1 MKLIIAEK
9 PSVAAAYAAALG
21 AKNKKDGYLEGN
33 GCLVTW
39 CIGHLVSLAEAGAYE
54 ERYKKWNYEDLPI
67 LPEVWQH
74 VVSPGKEKQFS
85 IVKSLMERP
94 DVTELVNG
102 CDAGREGELIFRLV
116 YQQAGCKKPFSRLW
130 LSSME
135 ENAIREGFAHLKP
148 STEYDALY
156 NAALCRERADWMVG
170 INASRL
176 FSCLYGQP
184 LAVGRVMTPVLAMTV
199 VREAAIAA
207 FTPEKFYTVD
217 LELTSGCTASSR
229 RIPEKSVAE
238 NLLKACRK
246 EMVATIQRI
255 TRKEKS
261 ENPPPLYDLTTLQRD
276 ANRLLGYS
284 AQQTLDYVQS
294 LYEKKLTTYPRT
306 DSCYITDDDEEMLE
320 ELTEA
325 LERFFDITPEDVDEA
340 VPRTRRTVNREKVT
354 DHHAILPTRS
364 MLQADLEALPKG
376 EQNVLKLIIA
386 RTLMAVSKPFR
397 YLETLLTTEC
407 AGEEFTAKGKEVL
420 EEGWKAVERKVLADI
435 LNRKQELTALPN
447 AAENE
452 CGILN
457 AELKEGQTVGLNGE
471 TYSLADARSLEKAL
485 AEKEIKLNTNASLI
499 DPIWKE
505 RPAIPEAPMFEMPI
519 ELSGKS
525 TEDKLI
531 DINKML
537 HKAGADCTIL
547 SALDEVAWTFNIRG
561 TDVAYNPVVI
571 SYAFVSEKESVLFVN
586 PKKIPA
592 EIAEHL
598 KKEGVTLADYGMLA
612 TFLSRLP
619 ERTRVFIDSKRT
631 NVAIY
636 NALPKSSI
644 LIEGT
649 SPANHLKSI
658 KNETEIKGFRNA
670 VLKDGIAMTKFYFW
684 LEKMLKAGE
693 KVTELSAAAKL
704 TALRSEQPQYVM
716 DSFASISS
724 YGPHGAVV
732 HYSPTPET
740 DTELKT
746 DSLYLLDSGA
756 QYLDGTTDIT
766 RTIALCD
773 EPSEQ
778 MKKDF
783 TRALKGTIGIAK
795 CKFPAGIRGC
805 LIDAFA
811 RKALWDAGINYL
823 HGTCHGIGHC
833 LNVHE
838 GPQSIRME
846 ENPVILEPGMVM
858 SDEPAIYRPGEYG
871 IRTENMI
878 LIHED
883 SETEFGK
890 FLGFE
895 TLTLCY
901 IDTKLVI
908 PSMLS
913 VREHAWLNKYHQM
926 VYDLVSPHLTEEEK
940 AWLKEKTAEI

>member
-1 MKLIIAEK
+1 MKTNIPERI
-9 PSVAAAYAAALG
+9 AALREAMKQHKIDAYIIPTSDPHMSEYPADCWKYREWISG
-21 AKNKKDGYLEGN
+21 FTGSAGTVIITADKAGLWTDSRYFLQASTQLEGT
-33 GCLVTW
+33 GIELF
-39 CIGHLVSLAEAGAYE
+39 
-54 ERYKKWNYEDLPI
+54 KMM
-67 LPEVWQH
+67 LPE
-74 VVSPGKEKQFS
+74 
-85 IVKSLMERP
+85 
-94 DVTELVNG
+94 
-102 CDAGREGELIFRLV
+102 
-116 YQQAGCKKPFSRLW
+116 
-130 LSSME
+130 
-135 ENAIREGFAHLKP
+135 
-148 STEYDALY
+148 
-156 NAALCRERADWMVG
+156 
-170 INASRL
+170 
-176 FSCLYGQP
+176 
-184 LAVGRVMTPVLAMTV
+184 TPT
-199 VREAAIAA
+199 
-207 FTPEKFYTVD
+207 
-217 LELTSGCTASSR
+217 
-229 RIPEKSVAE
+229 IPEFLAHE
-238 NLLKACRK
+238 
-246 EMVATIQRI
+246 
-255 TRKEKS
+255 
-261 ENPPPLYDLTTLQRD
+261 
-276 ANRLLGYS
+276 
-284 AQQTLDYVQS
+284 
-294 LYEKKLTTYPRT
+294 
-306 DSCYITDDDEEMLE
+306 LE
-320 ELTEA
+320 
-325 LERFFDITPEDVDEA
+325 
-340 VPRTRRTVNREKVT
+340 
-354 DHHAILPTRS
+354 
-364 MLQADLEALPKG
+364 
-376 EQNVLKLIIA
+376 
-386 RTLMAVSKPFR
+386 
-397 YLETLLTTEC
+397 
-407 AGEEFTAKGKEVL
+407 
-420 EEGWKAVERKVLADI
+420 
-435 LNRKQELTALPN
+435 
-447 AAENE
+447 
-452 CGILN
+452 
-457 AELKEGQTVGLNGE
+457 EGQTVGLNGE
-471 TYSLADARSLEKAL
+471 IYSLADARSLEKAL

-525 TEDKLI
+525 TEDKLL

-571 SYAFVSEKESVLFVN
+571 SYAFVSEKESVLFMN

-858 SDEPAIYRPGEYG
+858 SDEPAMYRPGEYG

-878 LIHED
+878 LIRED

>member
-1 MKLIIAEK
+1 MKTNIPERI
-9 PSVAAAYAAALG
+9 AALREAMKQHKIDAYIIPTSDPHMSEYPADCWKYREWISG
-21 AKNKKDGYLEGN
+21 FTGSAGTVIITADKAGLWTDSRYFLQASTQLEGT
-33 GCLVTW
+33 GIELF
-39 CIGHLVSLAEAGAYE
+39 
-54 ERYKKWNYEDLPI
+54 KMM
-67 LPEVWQH
+67 LPE
-74 VVSPGKEKQFS
+74 
-85 IVKSLMERP
+85 
-94 DVTELVNG
+94 
-102 CDAGREGELIFRLV
+102 
-116 YQQAGCKKPFSRLW
+116 
-130 LSSME
+130 
-135 ENAIREGFAHLKP
+135 
-148 STEYDALY
+148 
-156 NAALCRERADWMVG
+156 
-170 INASRL
+170 
-176 FSCLYGQP
+176 
-184 LAVGRVMTPVLAMTV
+184 TPT
-199 VREAAIAA
+199 
-207 FTPEKFYTVD
+207 
-217 LELTSGCTASSR
+217 
-229 RIPEKSVAE
+229 IPEF
-238 NLLKACRK
+238 
-246 EMVATIQRI
+246 
-255 TRKEKS
+255 
-261 ENPPPLYDLTTLQRD
+261 LT
-276 ANRLLGYS
+276 
-284 AQQTLDYVQS
+284 
-294 LYEKKLTTYPRT
+294 
-306 DSCYITDDDEEMLE
+306 
-320 ELTEA
+320 
-325 LERFFDITPEDVDEA
+325 
-340 VPRTRRTVNREKVT
+340 
-354 DHHAILPTRS
+354 H
-364 MLQADLEALPKG
+364 
-376 EQNVLKLIIA
+376 
-386 RTLMAVSKPFR
+386 
-397 YLETLLTTEC
+397 
-407 AGEEFTAKGKEVL
+407 
-420 EEGWKAVERKVLADI
+420 
-435 LNRKQELTALPN
+435 
-447 AAENE
+447 
-452 CGILN
+452 
-457 AELKEGQTVGLNGE
+457 ELKEGQTVGLNGE

-499 DPIWKE
+499 NPIWKE

-644 LIEGT
+644 LIEGI

-724 YGPHGAVV
+724 CGPHGAVV

-858 SDEPAIYRPGEYG
+858 SDEPAMYRPGEYG

-878 LIHED
+878 LIRED

>member
-1 MKLIIAEK
+1 MKTNIPERI
-9 PSVAAAYAAALG
+9 AALREAMKQHKIDAYIIPTSDPHMSEYPADCWKYREWISG
-21 AKNKKDGYLEGN
+21 FTGSAGTVIITADKAGLWTDSRYFLQASTQLEGT
-33 GCLVTW
+33 GIELF
-39 CIGHLVSLAEAGAYE
+39 
-54 ERYKKWNYEDLPI
+54 KMM
-67 LPEVWQH
+67 LPE
-74 VVSPGKEKQFS
+74 
-85 IVKSLMERP
+85 
-94 DVTELVNG
+94 
-102 CDAGREGELIFRLV
+102 
-116 YQQAGCKKPFSRLW
+116 
-130 LSSME
+130 
-135 ENAIREGFAHLKP
+135 
-148 STEYDALY
+148 
-156 NAALCRERADWMVG
+156 
-170 INASRL
+170 
-176 FSCLYGQP
+176 
-184 LAVGRVMTPVLAMTV
+184 TPT
-199 VREAAIAA
+199 
-207 FTPEKFYTVD
+207 
-217 LELTSGCTASSR
+217 
-229 RIPEKSVAE
+229 IPEF
-238 NLLKACRK
+238 
-246 EMVATIQRI
+246 
-255 TRKEKS
+255 
-261 ENPPPLYDLTTLQRD
+261 LT
-276 ANRLLGYS
+276 
-284 AQQTLDYVQS
+284 
-294 LYEKKLTTYPRT
+294 
-306 DSCYITDDDEEMLE
+306 
-320 ELTEA
+320 
-325 LERFFDITPEDVDEA
+325 
-340 VPRTRRTVNREKVT
+340 
-354 DHHAILPTRS
+354 H
-364 MLQADLEALPKG
+364 
-376 EQNVLKLIIA
+376 
-386 RTLMAVSKPFR
+386 
-397 YLETLLTTEC
+397 
-407 AGEEFTAKGKEVL
+407 
-420 EEGWKAVERKVLADI
+420 
-435 LNRKQELTALPN
+435 
-447 AAENE
+447 
-452 CGILN
+452 
-457 AELKEGQTVGLNGE
+457 ELKEGQTVGLNGE

-525 TEDKLI
+525 TEDKLL

-619 ERTRVFIDSKRT
+619 EQTRVFIDSKRT

-644 LIEGT
+644 LIEGI

-858 SDEPAIYRPGEYG
+858 SDEPAMYRPGEYG

-878 LIHED
+878 LIRED

>member
-1 MKLIIAEK
+1 MKTNIPERI
-9 PSVAAAYAAALG
+9 AALREAMKQHKIDAYIIPTSDPHMSEYPADCWKYREWISG
-21 AKNKKDGYLEGN
+21 FTGSAGTVIITADKAGLWTDSRYFLQASTQLEGT
-33 GCLVTW
+33 GIELF
-39 CIGHLVSLAEAGAYE
+39 
-54 ERYKKWNYEDLPI
+54 KMM
-67 LPEVWQH
+67 LPE
-74 VVSPGKEKQFS
+74 
-85 IVKSLMERP
+85 
-94 DVTELVNG
+94 
-102 CDAGREGELIFRLV
+102 
-116 YQQAGCKKPFSRLW
+116 
-130 LSSME
+130 
-135 ENAIREGFAHLKP
+135 
-148 STEYDALY
+148 
-156 NAALCRERADWMVG
+156 
-170 INASRL
+170 
-176 FSCLYGQP
+176 
-184 LAVGRVMTPVLAMTV
+184 TPT
-199 VREAAIAA
+199 
-207 FTPEKFYTVD
+207 
-217 LELTSGCTASSR
+217 
-229 RIPEKSVAE
+229 IPEF
-238 NLLKACRK
+238 
-246 EMVATIQRI
+246 
-255 TRKEKS
+255 
-261 ENPPPLYDLTTLQRD
+261 LT
-276 ANRLLGYS
+276 
-284 AQQTLDYVQS
+284 
-294 LYEKKLTTYPRT
+294 
-306 DSCYITDDDEEMLE
+306 
-320 ELTEA
+320 
-325 LERFFDITPEDVDEA
+325 
-340 VPRTRRTVNREKVT
+340 
-354 DHHAILPTRS
+354 H
-364 MLQADLEALPKG
+364 
-376 EQNVLKLIIA
+376 
-386 RTLMAVSKPFR
+386 
-397 YLETLLTTEC
+397 
-407 AGEEFTAKGKEVL
+407 
-420 EEGWKAVERKVLADI
+420 
-435 LNRKQELTALPN
+435 
-447 AAENE
+447 
-452 CGILN
+452 
-457 AELKEGQTVGLNGE
+457 ELKEGQTVGLNGE

-505 RPAIPEAPMFEMPI
+505 RPAIPEAPMFEMPV

-571 SYAFVSEKESVLFVN
+571 SYAFVSEKDSVLFVN

-858 SDEPAIYRPGEYG
+858 SDEPAMYRPGEYG
-871 IRTENMI
+871 LRTENMI
-878 LIHED
+878 LIRED

>member
-1 MKLIIAEK
+1 MKTNIPERI
-9 PSVAAAYAAALG
+9 AALREAMKQHKIDAYIIPTSDPHMSEYPADCWKYREWISG
-21 AKNKKDGYLEGN
+21 FTGSAGTVIITADKAGLWTDSRYFLQASTQLEGT
-33 GCLVTW
+33 GIELF
-39 CIGHLVSLAEAGAYE
+39 
-54 ERYKKWNYEDLPI
+54 KMM
-67 LPEVWQH
+67 LPE
-74 VVSPGKEKQFS
+74 
-85 IVKSLMERP
+85 
-94 DVTELVNG
+94 
-102 CDAGREGELIFRLV
+102 
-116 YQQAGCKKPFSRLW
+116 
-130 LSSME
+130 
-135 ENAIREGFAHLKP
+135 
-148 STEYDALY
+148 
-156 NAALCRERADWMVG
+156 
-170 INASRL
+170 
-176 FSCLYGQP
+176 
-184 LAVGRVMTPVLAMTV
+184 TPT
-199 VREAAIAA
+199 
-207 FTPEKFYTVD
+207 
-217 LELTSGCTASSR
+217 
-229 RIPEKSVAE
+229 IPEF
-238 NLLKACRK
+238 
-246 EMVATIQRI
+246 
-255 TRKEKS
+255 
-261 ENPPPLYDLTTLQRD
+261 LT
-276 ANRLLGYS
+276 
-284 AQQTLDYVQS
+284 
-294 LYEKKLTTYPRT
+294 
-306 DSCYITDDDEEMLE
+306 
-320 ELTEA
+320 
-325 LERFFDITPEDVDEA
+325 
-340 VPRTRRTVNREKVT
+340 
-354 DHHAILPTRS
+354 H
-364 MLQADLEALPKG
+364 
-376 EQNVLKLIIA
+376 
-386 RTLMAVSKPFR
+386 
-397 YLETLLTTEC
+397 
-407 AGEEFTAKGKEVL
+407 
-420 EEGWKAVERKVLADI
+420 
-435 LNRKQELTALPN
+435 
-447 AAENE
+447 
-452 CGILN
+452 
-457 AELKEGQTVGLNGE
+457 ELKEGQTVGLNGE

-619 ERTRVFIDSKRT
+619 EQTRVFIDSKRT

-858 SDEPAIYRPGEYG
+858 SDEPAMYRPGEYG

-878 LIHED
+878 LIRED
-883 SETEFGK
+883 SETEFGR

>member
-1 MKLIIAEK
+1 MKTNIPERI
-9 PSVAAAYAAALG
+9 AALREAMKQHKIDAYIIPTSDPHMSEYPADCWKYREWISG
-21 AKNKKDGYLEGN
+21 FTGSAGTVIITADKAGLWTDSRYFLQASTQLEGT
-33 GCLVTW
+33 GIELF
-39 CIGHLVSLAEAGAYE
+39 
-54 ERYKKWNYEDLPI
+54 KMM
-67 LPEVWQH
+67 LPE
-74 VVSPGKEKQFS
+74 
-85 IVKSLMERP
+85 
-94 DVTELVNG
+94 
-102 CDAGREGELIFRLV
+102 
-116 YQQAGCKKPFSRLW
+116 
-130 LSSME
+130 
-135 ENAIREGFAHLKP
+135 
-148 STEYDALY
+148 
-156 NAALCRERADWMVG
+156 
-170 INASRL
+170 
-176 FSCLYGQP
+176 
-184 LAVGRVMTPVLAMTV
+184 TPT
-199 VREAAIAA
+199 
-207 FTPEKFYTVD
+207 
-217 LELTSGCTASSR
+217 
-229 RIPEKSVAE
+229 IPEF
-238 NLLKACRK
+238 
-246 EMVATIQRI
+246 
-255 TRKEKS
+255 
-261 ENPPPLYDLTTLQRD
+261 LT
-276 ANRLLGYS
+276 
-284 AQQTLDYVQS
+284 
-294 LYEKKLTTYPRT
+294 
-306 DSCYITDDDEEMLE
+306 
-320 ELTEA
+320 
-325 LERFFDITPEDVDEA
+325 
-340 VPRTRRTVNREKVT
+340 
-354 DHHAILPTRS
+354 H
-364 MLQADLEALPKG
+364 
-376 EQNVLKLIIA
+376 
-386 RTLMAVSKPFR
+386 
-397 YLETLLTTEC
+397 
-407 AGEEFTAKGKEVL
+407 
-420 EEGWKAVERKVLADI
+420 
-435 LNRKQELTALPN
+435 
-447 AAENE
+447 
-452 CGILN
+452 
-457 AELKEGQTVGLNGE
+457 ELKEGQTVGLNGE

-619 ERTRVFIDSKRT
+619 EQTRVFIDSKRT

-644 LIEGT
+644 LIEGI

-658 KNETEIKGFRNA
+658 KNEAEIKGFRNA

-858 SDEPAIYRPGEYG
+858 SDEPAMYRPGEYG

-878 LIHED
+878 LIRED

-926 VYDLVSPHLTEEEK
+926 VYDLVSPHLNEEEK

>member
-1 MKLIIAEK
+1 MKTNIPERI
-9 PSVAAAYAAALG
+9 AALREAMKQHKIDAYIIPTSDPHMSEYPADCWKYREWISG
-21 AKNKKDGYLEGN
+21 FTGSAGTVIITADKAGLWTDSRYFLQASTQLEGT
-33 GCLVTW
+33 GIELF
-39 CIGHLVSLAEAGAYE
+39 
-54 ERYKKWNYEDLPI
+54 KMM
-67 LPEVWQH
+67 LPE
-74 VVSPGKEKQFS
+74 
-85 IVKSLMERP
+85 
-94 DVTELVNG
+94 
-102 CDAGREGELIFRLV
+102 
-116 YQQAGCKKPFSRLW
+116 
-130 LSSME
+130 
-135 ENAIREGFAHLKP
+135 
-148 STEYDALY
+148 
-156 NAALCRERADWMVG
+156 
-170 INASRL
+170 
-176 FSCLYGQP
+176 
-184 LAVGRVMTPVLAMTV
+184 TPT
-199 VREAAIAA
+199 
-207 FTPEKFYTVD
+207 
-217 LELTSGCTASSR
+217 
-229 RIPEKSVAE
+229 IPEF
-238 NLLKACRK
+238 
-246 EMVATIQRI
+246 
-255 TRKEKS
+255 
-261 ENPPPLYDLTTLQRD
+261 LT
-276 ANRLLGYS
+276 
-284 AQQTLDYVQS
+284 
-294 LYEKKLTTYPRT
+294 
-306 DSCYITDDDEEMLE
+306 
-320 ELTEA
+320 
-325 LERFFDITPEDVDEA
+325 
-340 VPRTRRTVNREKVT
+340 
-354 DHHAILPTRS
+354 H
-364 MLQADLEALPKG
+364 
-376 EQNVLKLIIA
+376 
-386 RTLMAVSKPFR
+386 
-397 YLETLLTTEC
+397 
-407 AGEEFTAKGKEVL
+407 
-420 EEGWKAVERKVLADI
+420 
-435 LNRKQELTALPN
+435 
-447 AAENE
+447 
-452 CGILN
+452 
-457 AELKEGQTVGLNGE
+457 ELKEGQTVGLNGE

-505 RPAIPEAPMFEMPI
+505 RPAIPEAPMFEMPV

-619 ERTRVFIDSKRT
+619 EQTRVFIDSKRT

-693 KVTELSAAAKL
+693 KVTELSAAARL

-858 SDEPAIYRPGEYG
+858 SDEPAMYRPGEYG

-878 LIHED
+878 LIRED

>member
-1 MKLIIAEK
+1 MKTNIPERI
-9 PSVAAAYAAALG
+9 AALREAMKQHKIDAYIIPTSDPHMSEYPADCWKYREWISG
-21 AKNKKDGYLEGN
+21 FTGSAGTVIITADKAGLWTDSRYFLQASTQLEGT
-33 GCLVTW
+33 GIELF
-39 CIGHLVSLAEAGAYE
+39 
-54 ERYKKWNYEDLPI
+54 KMM
-67 LPEVWQH
+67 LPE
-74 VVSPGKEKQFS
+74 
-85 IVKSLMERP
+85 
-94 DVTELVNG
+94 
-102 CDAGREGELIFRLV
+102 
-116 YQQAGCKKPFSRLW
+116 
-130 LSSME
+130 
-135 ENAIREGFAHLKP
+135 
-148 STEYDALY
+148 
-156 NAALCRERADWMVG
+156 
-170 INASRL
+170 
-176 FSCLYGQP
+176 
-184 LAVGRVMTPVLAMTV
+184 TPT
-199 VREAAIAA
+199 
-207 FTPEKFYTVD
+207 
-217 LELTSGCTASSR
+217 
-229 RIPEKSVAE
+229 IPEF
-238 NLLKACRK
+238 
-246 EMVATIQRI
+246 
-255 TRKEKS
+255 
-261 ENPPPLYDLTTLQRD
+261 LT
-276 ANRLLGYS
+276 
-284 AQQTLDYVQS
+284 
-294 LYEKKLTTYPRT
+294 
-306 DSCYITDDDEEMLE
+306 
-320 ELTEA
+320 
-325 LERFFDITPEDVDEA
+325 
-340 VPRTRRTVNREKVT
+340 
-354 DHHAILPTRS
+354 H
-364 MLQADLEALPKG
+364 
-376 EQNVLKLIIA
+376 
-386 RTLMAVSKPFR
+386 
-397 YLETLLTTEC
+397 
-407 AGEEFTAKGKEVL
+407 
-420 EEGWKAVERKVLADI
+420 
-435 LNRKQELTALPN
+435 
-447 AAENE
+447 
-452 CGILN
+452 
-457 AELKEGQTVGLNGE
+457 ELKEGQTVGLNGE

-505 RPAIPEAPMFEMPI
+505 RPAIPEAPMFEMPV

-878 LIHED
+878 LIRED

-908 PSMLS
+908 PSMLF

>member
-1 MKLIIAEK
+1 MKTNIPERI
-9 PSVAAAYAAALG
+9 AALREAMKQHKIDAYIIPTSDPHMSEYPADCWKYREWISG
-21 AKNKKDGYLEGN
+21 FTGSAGTVIITADKAGLWTDSRYFLQASTQLEGT
-33 GCLVTW
+33 GIELF
-39 CIGHLVSLAEAGAYE
+39 
-54 ERYKKWNYEDLPI
+54 KMM
-67 LPEVWQH
+67 LPE
-74 VVSPGKEKQFS
+74 
-85 IVKSLMERP
+85 
-94 DVTELVNG
+94 
-102 CDAGREGELIFRLV
+102 
-116 YQQAGCKKPFSRLW
+116 
-130 LSSME
+130 
-135 ENAIREGFAHLKP
+135 
-148 STEYDALY
+148 
-156 NAALCRERADWMVG
+156 
-170 INASRL
+170 
-176 FSCLYGQP
+176 
-184 LAVGRVMTPVLAMTV
+184 TPT
-199 VREAAIAA
+199 
-207 FTPEKFYTVD
+207 
-217 LELTSGCTASSR
+217 
-229 RIPEKSVAE
+229 IPEF
-238 NLLKACRK
+238 
-246 EMVATIQRI
+246 
-255 TRKEKS
+255 
-261 ENPPPLYDLTTLQRD
+261 LT
-276 ANRLLGYS
+276 
-284 AQQTLDYVQS
+284 
-294 LYEKKLTTYPRT
+294 
-306 DSCYITDDDEEMLE
+306 
-320 ELTEA
+320 
-325 LERFFDITPEDVDEA
+325 
-340 VPRTRRTVNREKVT
+340 
-354 DHHAILPTRS
+354 H
-364 MLQADLEALPKG
+364 
-376 EQNVLKLIIA
+376 
-386 RTLMAVSKPFR
+386 
-397 YLETLLTTEC
+397 
-407 AGEEFTAKGKEVL
+407 
-420 EEGWKAVERKVLADI
+420 
-435 LNRKQELTALPN
+435 
-447 AAENE
+447 
-452 CGILN
+452 
-457 AELKEGQTVGLNGE
+457 ELKEGQTVGLNGE

-505 RPAIPEAPMFEMPI
+505 RPAIPEAPMFEMPV

-858 SDEPAIYRPGEYG
+858 NDEPAIYRPGEYG

-878 LIHED
+878 LIRED

>member
-1 MKLIIAEK
+1 MKTNIPERI
-9 PSVAAAYAAALG
+9 AALREAMKQHKIDAYIIPTSDPHMSEYPADCWKYREWISG
-21 AKNKKDGYLEGN
+21 FTGSAGTVIITADKAGLWTDSRYFLQASTQLEGT
-33 GCLVTW
+33 GIELF
-39 CIGHLVSLAEAGAYE
+39 
-54 ERYKKWNYEDLPI
+54 KMM
-67 LPEVWQH
+67 LPE
-74 VVSPGKEKQFS
+74 
-85 IVKSLMERP
+85 
-94 DVTELVNG
+94 
-102 CDAGREGELIFRLV
+102 
-116 YQQAGCKKPFSRLW
+116 
-130 LSSME
+130 
-135 ENAIREGFAHLKP
+135 
-148 STEYDALY
+148 
-156 NAALCRERADWMVG
+156 
-170 INASRL
+170 
-176 FSCLYGQP
+176 
-184 LAVGRVMTPVLAMTV
+184 TPT
-199 VREAAIAA
+199 
-207 FTPEKFYTVD
+207 
-217 LELTSGCTASSR
+217 
-229 RIPEKSVAE
+229 IPEF
-238 NLLKACRK
+238 
-246 EMVATIQRI
+246 
-255 TRKEKS
+255 
-261 ENPPPLYDLTTLQRD
+261 LT
-276 ANRLLGYS
+276 
-284 AQQTLDYVQS
+284 
-294 LYEKKLTTYPRT
+294 
-306 DSCYITDDDEEMLE
+306 
-320 ELTEA
+320 
-325 LERFFDITPEDVDEA
+325 
-340 VPRTRRTVNREKVT
+340 
-354 DHHAILPTRS
+354 H
-364 MLQADLEALPKG
+364 
-376 EQNVLKLIIA
+376 
-386 RTLMAVSKPFR
+386 
-397 YLETLLTTEC
+397 
-407 AGEEFTAKGKEVL
+407 
-420 EEGWKAVERKVLADI
+420 
-435 LNRKQELTALPN
+435 
-447 AAENE
+447 
-452 CGILN
+452 
-457 AELKEGQTVGLNGE
+457 ELKEGQTVGLNGE

-561 TDVAYNPVVI
+561 TDVTYNPVVI

-619 ERTRVFIDSKRT
+619 EQTRVFIDSKRT

-858 SDEPAIYRPGEYG
+858 SDEPAMYRPGEYG

-878 LIHED
+878 LIRKD

>member
-1 MKLIIAEK
+1 MKTNIPERI
-9 PSVAAAYAAALG
+9 AALREAMKQHKIDAYIIPTSDPHMSEYPADCWKYREWISG
-21 AKNKKDGYLEGN
+21 FTGSAGTVIITADKAGLWTDSRYFLQASTQLEGT
-33 GCLVTW
+33 GIELF
-39 CIGHLVSLAEAGAYE
+39 
-54 ERYKKWNYEDLPI
+54 KMM
-67 LPEVWQH
+67 LPE
-74 VVSPGKEKQFS
+74 
-85 IVKSLMERP
+85 
-94 DVTELVNG
+94 
-102 CDAGREGELIFRLV
+102 
-116 YQQAGCKKPFSRLW
+116 
-130 LSSME
+130 
-135 ENAIREGFAHLKP
+135 
-148 STEYDALY
+148 
-156 NAALCRERADWMVG
+156 
-170 INASRL
+170 
-176 FSCLYGQP
+176 
-184 LAVGRVMTPVLAMTV
+184 TPT
-199 VREAAIAA
+199 
-207 FTPEKFYTVD
+207 
-217 LELTSGCTASSR
+217 
-229 RIPEKSVAE
+229 IPEF
-238 NLLKACRK
+238 
-246 EMVATIQRI
+246 
-255 TRKEKS
+255 
-261 ENPPPLYDLTTLQRD
+261 LT
-276 ANRLLGYS
+276 
-284 AQQTLDYVQS
+284 
-294 LYEKKLTTYPRT
+294 
-306 DSCYITDDDEEMLE
+306 
-320 ELTEA
+320 
-325 LERFFDITPEDVDEA
+325 
-340 VPRTRRTVNREKVT
+340 
-354 DHHAILPTRS
+354 H
-364 MLQADLEALPKG
+364 
-376 EQNVLKLIIA
+376 
-386 RTLMAVSKPFR
+386 
-397 YLETLLTTEC
+397 
-407 AGEEFTAKGKEVL
+407 
-420 EEGWKAVERKVLADI
+420 
-435 LNRKQELTALPN
+435 
-447 AAENE
+447 
-452 CGILN
+452 
-457 AELKEGQTVGLNGE
+457 ELKEGQTVGLNGE

-619 ERTRVFIDSKRT
+619 EQTRVFIDSKRT

-858 SDEPAIYRPGEYG
+858 SDEPAMYRPGEYG

-878 LIHED
+878 LIRED

-913 VREHAWLNKYHQM
+913 VREHAWLNKYHQL
-926 VYDLVSPHLTEEEK
+926 VYDLVSPHLNEEEK

>member
-1 MKLIIAEK
+1 MKTNIPERI
-9 PSVAAAYAAALG
+9 AALREAMKQHKIDAYIIPTSDPHMSEYPADCWKYREWISG
-21 AKNKKDGYLEGN
+21 FTGSAGTVIITADKAGLWTDSRYFLQASTQLEGT
-33 GCLVTW
+33 GIELF
-39 CIGHLVSLAEAGAYE
+39 
-54 ERYKKWNYEDLPI
+54 KMM
-67 LPEVWQH
+67 LPE
-74 VVSPGKEKQFS
+74 
-85 IVKSLMERP
+85 
-94 DVTELVNG
+94 
-102 CDAGREGELIFRLV
+102 
-116 YQQAGCKKPFSRLW
+116 
-130 LSSME
+130 
-135 ENAIREGFAHLKP
+135 
-148 STEYDALY
+148 
-156 NAALCRERADWMVG
+156 
-170 INASRL
+170 
-176 FSCLYGQP
+176 
-184 LAVGRVMTPVLAMTV
+184 TPT
-199 VREAAIAA
+199 
-207 FTPEKFYTVD
+207 
-217 LELTSGCTASSR
+217 
-229 RIPEKSVAE
+229 IPEF
-238 NLLKACRK
+238 
-246 EMVATIQRI
+246 
-255 TRKEKS
+255 
-261 ENPPPLYDLTTLQRD
+261 LT
-276 ANRLLGYS
+276 
-284 AQQTLDYVQS
+284 
-294 LYEKKLTTYPRT
+294 
-306 DSCYITDDDEEMLE
+306 
-320 ELTEA
+320 
-325 LERFFDITPEDVDEA
+325 
-340 VPRTRRTVNREKVT
+340 
-354 DHHAILPTRS
+354 H
-364 MLQADLEALPKG
+364 
-376 EQNVLKLIIA
+376 
-386 RTLMAVSKPFR
+386 
-397 YLETLLTTEC
+397 
-407 AGEEFTAKGKEVL
+407 
-420 EEGWKAVERKVLADI
+420 
-435 LNRKQELTALPN
+435 
-447 AAENE
+447 
-452 CGILN
+452 
-457 AELKEGQTVGLNGE
+457 ELKEGQTVGLNGE

-644 LIEGT
+644 LIEGI

-658 KNETEIKGFRNA
+658 KNEAEIKGFRNA

-858 SDEPAIYRPGEYG
+858 SDEPAMYRPGEYG

-878 LIHED
+878 LIRED

-926 VYDLVSPHLTEEEK
+926 VYDLVSPHLNEAEK

>member
-1 MKLIIAEK
+1 MKTNIPERI
-9 PSVAAAYAAALG
+9 AALREAMKQHKIDAYIIPTSDPHMSEYPADCWKYREWISG
-21 AKNKKDGYLEGN
+21 FTGSAGTVIITADKAGLWTDSRYFLQASTQLEGT
-33 GCLVTW
+33 GIELF
-39 CIGHLVSLAEAGAYE
+39 
-54 ERYKKWNYEDLPI
+54 KMM
-67 LPEVWQH
+67 LPE
-74 VVSPGKEKQFS
+74 
-85 IVKSLMERP
+85 
-94 DVTELVNG
+94 
-102 CDAGREGELIFRLV
+102 
-116 YQQAGCKKPFSRLW
+116 
-130 LSSME
+130 
-135 ENAIREGFAHLKP
+135 
-148 STEYDALY
+148 
-156 NAALCRERADWMVG
+156 
-170 INASRL
+170 
-176 FSCLYGQP
+176 
-184 LAVGRVMTPVLAMTV
+184 TPT
-199 VREAAIAA
+199 
-207 FTPEKFYTVD
+207 
-217 LELTSGCTASSR
+217 
-229 RIPEKSVAE
+229 IPEF
-238 NLLKACRK
+238 
-246 EMVATIQRI
+246 
-255 TRKEKS
+255 
-261 ENPPPLYDLTTLQRD
+261 LT
-276 ANRLLGYS
+276 
-284 AQQTLDYVQS
+284 
-294 LYEKKLTTYPRT
+294 
-306 DSCYITDDDEEMLE
+306 
-320 ELTEA
+320 
-325 LERFFDITPEDVDEA
+325 
-340 VPRTRRTVNREKVT
+340 
-354 DHHAILPTRS
+354 H
-364 MLQADLEALPKG
+364 
-376 EQNVLKLIIA
+376 
-386 RTLMAVSKPFR
+386 
-397 YLETLLTTEC
+397 
-407 AGEEFTAKGKEVL
+407 
-420 EEGWKAVERKVLADI
+420 
-435 LNRKQELTALPN
+435 
-447 AAENE
+447 
-452 CGILN
+452 
-457 AELKEGQTVGLNGE
+457 ELKEGQTVGLNGE
-471 TYSLADARSLEKAL
+471 TYSPADARSLEKAL

-644 LIEGT
+644 LIEGI

-858 SDEPAIYRPGEYG
+858 SDEPAMYRPGEYG

-878 LIHED
+878 LIRED

>member
-1 MKLIIAEK
+1 MKTNIPERI
-9 PSVAAAYAAALG
+9 AALREAMKQHKIDAYIIPTSDPHMSEYPADCWKYREWISG
-21 AKNKKDGYLEGN
+21 FTGSAGTVIITADKAGLWTDSRYFLQASTQLEGT
-33 GCLVTW
+33 GIELF
-39 CIGHLVSLAEAGAYE
+39 
-54 ERYKKWNYEDLPI
+54 KMM
-67 LPEVWQH
+67 LPE
-74 VVSPGKEKQFS
+74 
-85 IVKSLMERP
+85 
-94 DVTELVNG
+94 
-102 CDAGREGELIFRLV
+102 
-116 YQQAGCKKPFSRLW
+116 
-130 LSSME
+130 
-135 ENAIREGFAHLKP
+135 
-148 STEYDALY
+148 
-156 NAALCRERADWMVG
+156 
-170 INASRL
+170 
-176 FSCLYGQP
+176 
-184 LAVGRVMTPVLAMTV
+184 TPT
-199 VREAAIAA
+199 
-207 FTPEKFYTVD
+207 
-217 LELTSGCTASSR
+217 
-229 RIPEKSVAE
+229 IPEF
-238 NLLKACRK
+238 
-246 EMVATIQRI
+246 
-255 TRKEKS
+255 
-261 ENPPPLYDLTTLQRD
+261 LT
-276 ANRLLGYS
+276 
-284 AQQTLDYVQS
+284 
-294 LYEKKLTTYPRT
+294 
-306 DSCYITDDDEEMLE
+306 
-320 ELTEA
+320 
-325 LERFFDITPEDVDEA
+325 
-340 VPRTRRTVNREKVT
+340 
-354 DHHAILPTRS
+354 H
-364 MLQADLEALPKG
+364 
-376 EQNVLKLIIA
+376 
-386 RTLMAVSKPFR
+386 
-397 YLETLLTTEC
+397 
-407 AGEEFTAKGKEVL
+407 
-420 EEGWKAVERKVLADI
+420 
-435 LNRKQELTALPN
+435 
-447 AAENE
+447 
-452 CGILN
+452 
-457 AELKEGQTVGLNGE
+457 ELKEGQTVGLNGE
-471 TYSLADARSLEKAL
+471 IYSLADARSLEKAL

-525 TEDKLI
+525 TEDKLL

-571 SYAFVSEKESVLFVN
+571 SYAFVSEKESVLFMN

-756 QYLDGTTDIT
+756 QYLDGTTDIP

-858 SDEPAIYRPGEYG
+858 SDEPAMYRPGEYG

-878 LIHED
+878 LIRED

>member
-1 MKLIIAEK
+1 MKTNIPERI
-9 PSVAAAYAAALG
+9 AALREAMKQHKIDAYIIPTSDPHMSEYPADCWKYREWISG
-21 AKNKKDGYLEGN
+21 FTGSAGTVIITADKAGLWTDSRYFLQASTQLEGT
-33 GCLVTW
+33 GIELF
-39 CIGHLVSLAEAGAYE
+39 
-54 ERYKKWNYEDLPI
+54 KMM
-67 LPEVWQH
+67 LPE
-74 VVSPGKEKQFS
+74 
-85 IVKSLMERP
+85 
-94 DVTELVNG
+94 
-102 CDAGREGELIFRLV
+102 
-116 YQQAGCKKPFSRLW
+116 
-130 LSSME
+130 
-135 ENAIREGFAHLKP
+135 
-148 STEYDALY
+148 
-156 NAALCRERADWMVG
+156 
-170 INASRL
+170 
-176 FSCLYGQP
+176 
-184 LAVGRVMTPVLAMTV
+184 TPT
-199 VREAAIAA
+199 
-207 FTPEKFYTVD
+207 
-217 LELTSGCTASSR
+217 
-229 RIPEKSVAE
+229 IPEF
-238 NLLKACRK
+238 
-246 EMVATIQRI
+246 
-255 TRKEKS
+255 
-261 ENPPPLYDLTTLQRD
+261 LT
-276 ANRLLGYS
+276 
-284 AQQTLDYVQS
+284 
-294 LYEKKLTTYPRT
+294 
-306 DSCYITDDDEEMLE
+306 
-320 ELTEA
+320 
-325 LERFFDITPEDVDEA
+325 
-340 VPRTRRTVNREKVT
+340 
-354 DHHAILPTRS
+354 H
-364 MLQADLEALPKG
+364 
-376 EQNVLKLIIA
+376 
-386 RTLMAVSKPFR
+386 
-397 YLETLLTTEC
+397 
-407 AGEEFTAKGKEVL
+407 
-420 EEGWKAVERKVLADI
+420 
-435 LNRKQELTALPN
+435 
-447 AAENE
+447 
-452 CGILN
+452 
-457 AELKEGQTVGLNGE
+457 ELKEGQTVGLNGE

-525 TEDKLI
+525 TEDKLL

-561 TDVAYNPVVI
+561 TDVI

-644 LIEGT
+644 LIEGI

-658 KNETEIKGFRNA
+658 KNEAEIKGFRNA

-858 SDEPAIYRPGEYG
+858 SDEPAMYRPGEYG

-878 LIHED
+878 LIRED

-926 VYDLVSPHLTEEEK
+926 VYDLVSPHLNEEEK

>member
-1 MKLIIAEK
+1 MSEYPADCWKYREWISGFTGSAGTVIITADK
-9 PSVAAAYAAALG
+9 AGLWTDSRYFLQASTQ
-21 AKNKKDGYLEGN
+21 LEGT
-33 GCLVTW
+33 GIELF
-39 CIGHLVSLAEAGAYE
+39 
-54 ERYKKWNYEDLPI
+54 KMM
-67 LPEVWQH
+67 LPE
-74 VVSPGKEKQFS
+74 
-85 IVKSLMERP
+85 
-94 DVTELVNG
+94 
-102 CDAGREGELIFRLV
+102 
-116 YQQAGCKKPFSRLW
+116 
-130 LSSME
+130 
-135 ENAIREGFAHLKP
+135 
-148 STEYDALY
+148 
-156 NAALCRERADWMVG
+156 
-170 INASRL
+170 
-176 FSCLYGQP
+176 
-184 LAVGRVMTPVLAMTV
+184 TPT
-199 VREAAIAA
+199 
-207 FTPEKFYTVD
+207 
-217 LELTSGCTASSR
+217 
-229 RIPEKSVAE
+229 IPEF
-238 NLLKACRK
+238 
-246 EMVATIQRI
+246 
-255 TRKEKS
+255 
-261 ENPPPLYDLTTLQRD
+261 LT
-276 ANRLLGYS
+276 
-284 AQQTLDYVQS
+284 
-294 LYEKKLTTYPRT
+294 
-306 DSCYITDDDEEMLE
+306 
-320 ELTEA
+320 
-325 LERFFDITPEDVDEA
+325 
-340 VPRTRRTVNREKVT
+340 
-354 DHHAILPTRS
+354 H
-364 MLQADLEALPKG
+364 
-376 EQNVLKLIIA
+376 
-386 RTLMAVSKPFR
+386 
-397 YLETLLTTEC
+397 
-407 AGEEFTAKGKEVL
+407 
-420 EEGWKAVERKVLADI
+420 
-435 LNRKQELTALPN
+435 
-447 AAENE
+447 
-452 CGILN
+452 
-457 AELKEGQTVGLNGE
+457 ELKEGQTVGLNGE

-505 RPAIPEAPMFEMPI
+505 RPAIPEAPMFEMPV

-878 LIHED
+878 LIRED

>member
-1 MKLIIAEK
+1 MKTNIPERI
-9 PSVAAAYAAALG
+9 AALREAMKQHKIDAYIIPTSDPHMSEYPADCWKYREWISG
-21 AKNKKDGYLEGN
+21 FTGSAGTVIITADKAGLWTDSRYFLQASTQLEGT
-33 GCLVTW
+33 GIELF
-39 CIGHLVSLAEAGAYE
+39 
-54 ERYKKWNYEDLPI
+54 KMM
-67 LPEVWQH
+67 LPE
-74 VVSPGKEKQFS
+74 
-85 IVKSLMERP
+85 
-94 DVTELVNG
+94 
-102 CDAGREGELIFRLV
+102 
-116 YQQAGCKKPFSRLW
+116 
-130 LSSME
+130 
-135 ENAIREGFAHLKP
+135 
-148 STEYDALY
+148 
-156 NAALCRERADWMVG
+156 
-170 INASRL
+170 
-176 FSCLYGQP
+176 
-184 LAVGRVMTPVLAMTV
+184 TPT
-199 VREAAIAA
+199 
-207 FTPEKFYTVD
+207 
-217 LELTSGCTASSR
+217 
-229 RIPEKSVAE
+229 IPEF
-238 NLLKACRK
+238 
-246 EMVATIQRI
+246 
-255 TRKEKS
+255 
-261 ENPPPLYDLTTLQRD
+261 LT
-276 ANRLLGYS
+276 
-284 AQQTLDYVQS
+284 
-294 LYEKKLTTYPRT
+294 
-306 DSCYITDDDEEMLE
+306 
-320 ELTEA
+320 
-325 LERFFDITPEDVDEA
+325 
-340 VPRTRRTVNREKVT
+340 
-354 DHHAILPTRS
+354 H
-364 MLQADLEALPKG
+364 
-376 EQNVLKLIIA
+376 
-386 RTLMAVSKPFR
+386 
-397 YLETLLTTEC
+397 
-407 AGEEFTAKGKEVL
+407 
-420 EEGWKAVERKVLADI
+420 
-435 LNRKQELTALPN
+435 
-447 AAENE
+447 
-452 CGILN
+452 
-457 AELKEGQTVGLNGE
+457 ELKEGQTVGLNGE

-505 RPAIPEAPMFEMPI
+505 RPAIPEAPMFEMPV

-746 DSLYLLDSGA
+746 DSFYLLDSGA

-878 LIHED
+878 LIRED

>member
-1 MKLIIAEK
+1 MKTNIPERI
-9 PSVAAAYAAALG
+9 AALREAMKQHKIDAYIIPTSDPHMSEYPADCWKYREWISG
-21 AKNKKDGYLEGN
+21 FTGSAGTVIITADKAGLWTDSRYFLQASTQLEGT
-33 GCLVTW
+33 GIELF
-39 CIGHLVSLAEAGAYE
+39 
-54 ERYKKWNYEDLPI
+54 KMM
-67 LPEVWQH
+67 LPE
-74 VVSPGKEKQFS
+74 
-85 IVKSLMERP
+85 
-94 DVTELVNG
+94 
-102 CDAGREGELIFRLV
+102 
-116 YQQAGCKKPFSRLW
+116 
-130 LSSME
+130 
-135 ENAIREGFAHLKP
+135 
-148 STEYDALY
+148 
-156 NAALCRERADWMVG
+156 
-170 INASRL
+170 
-176 FSCLYGQP
+176 
-184 LAVGRVMTPVLAMTV
+184 TPT
-199 VREAAIAA
+199 
-207 FTPEKFYTVD
+207 
-217 LELTSGCTASSR
+217 
-229 RIPEKSVAE
+229 IPEF
-238 NLLKACRK
+238 
-246 EMVATIQRI
+246 
-255 TRKEKS
+255 
-261 ENPPPLYDLTTLQRD
+261 LT
-276 ANRLLGYS
+276 
-284 AQQTLDYVQS
+284 
-294 LYEKKLTTYPRT
+294 
-306 DSCYITDDDEEMLE
+306 
-320 ELTEA
+320 
-325 LERFFDITPEDVDEA
+325 
-340 VPRTRRTVNREKVT
+340 
-354 DHHAILPTRS
+354 H
-364 MLQADLEALPKG
+364 
-376 EQNVLKLIIA
+376 
-386 RTLMAVSKPFR
+386 
-397 YLETLLTTEC
+397 
-407 AGEEFTAKGKEVL
+407 
-420 EEGWKAVERKVLADI
+420 
-435 LNRKQELTALPN
+435 
-447 AAENE
+447 
-452 CGILN
+452 
-457 AELKEGQTVGLNGE
+457 ELKDGQTVGLNGE
-471 TYSLADARSLEKAL
+471 TYSLADARSQEKAL

-525 TEDKLI
+525 TEDKLL

-619 ERTRVFIDSKRT
+619 EQTRVFIDSKRT

-644 LIEGT
+644 LIEGI

-658 KNETEIKGFRNA
+658 KNEAEIKGFSNA

-858 SDEPAIYRPGEYG
+858 SDEPAMYRPGEYG

-878 LIHED
+878 LIRED

-926 VYDLVSPHLTEEEK
+926 VYDLVSPHLNEEEK

>member
-1 MKLIIAEK
+1 MKTNIPERI
-9 PSVAAAYAAALG
+9 AALREAMKQHKIDAYIIPTSDPHMSEYPADCWKYREWISG
-21 AKNKKDGYLEGN
+21 FTGSAGTVIITADKAGLWTDSRYFLQASTQLEGT
-33 GCLVTW
+33 GIELF
-39 CIGHLVSLAEAGAYE
+39 
-54 ERYKKWNYEDLPI
+54 KMM
-67 LPEVWQH
+67 LPE
-74 VVSPGKEKQFS
+74 
-85 IVKSLMERP
+85 
-94 DVTELVNG
+94 
-102 CDAGREGELIFRLV
+102 
-116 YQQAGCKKPFSRLW
+116 
-130 LSSME
+130 
-135 ENAIREGFAHLKP
+135 
-148 STEYDALY
+148 
-156 NAALCRERADWMVG
+156 
-170 INASRL
+170 
-176 FSCLYGQP
+176 
-184 LAVGRVMTPVLAMTV
+184 TPT
-199 VREAAIAA
+199 
-207 FTPEKFYTVD
+207 
-217 LELTSGCTASSR
+217 
-229 RIPEKSVAE
+229 IPEF
-238 NLLKACRK
+238 
-246 EMVATIQRI
+246 
-255 TRKEKS
+255 
-261 ENPPPLYDLTTLQRD
+261 LT
-276 ANRLLGYS
+276 
-284 AQQTLDYVQS
+284 
-294 LYEKKLTTYPRT
+294 
-306 DSCYITDDDEEMLE
+306 
-320 ELTEA
+320 
-325 LERFFDITPEDVDEA
+325 
-340 VPRTRRTVNREKVT
+340 
-354 DHHAILPTRS
+354 H
-364 MLQADLEALPKG
+364 
-376 EQNVLKLIIA
+376 
-386 RTLMAVSKPFR
+386 
-397 YLETLLTTEC
+397 
-407 AGEEFTAKGKEVL
+407 
-420 EEGWKAVERKVLADI
+420 
-435 LNRKQELTALPN
+435 
-447 AAENE
+447 
-452 CGILN
+452 
-457 AELKEGQTVGLNGE
+457 ELKEGQTVGLNGE
-471 TYSLADARSLEKAL
+471 IYSLADARSLEKAL

-525 TEDKLI
+525 TEDKLL

-571 SYAFVSEKESVLFVN
+571 SYAFVSEKESVLFMN

-858 SDEPAIYRPGEYG
+858 SDEPAMYRPGEYG

-878 LIHED
+878 LIRED

-926 VYDLVSPHLTEEEK
+926 VYDLISPHLNEEEK

>member
-1 MKLIIAEK
+1 MNTNIPERI
-9 PSVAAAYAAALG
+9 AALREAMKQHKIDAYIIPTSDPHMSEYPADCWKYREWISG
-21 AKNKKDGYLEGN
+21 FTGSAGTVIITADKAGLWTDSRYFLQASTQLEGT
-33 GCLVTW
+33 GIELF
-39 CIGHLVSLAEAGAYE
+39 
-54 ERYKKWNYEDLPI
+54 KMM
-67 LPEVWQH
+67 LPE
-74 VVSPGKEKQFS
+74 
-85 IVKSLMERP
+85 
-94 DVTELVNG
+94 
-102 CDAGREGELIFRLV
+102 
-116 YQQAGCKKPFSRLW
+116 
-130 LSSME
+130 
-135 ENAIREGFAHLKP
+135 
-148 STEYDALY
+148 
-156 NAALCRERADWMVG
+156 
-170 INASRL
+170 
-176 FSCLYGQP
+176 
-184 LAVGRVMTPVLAMTV
+184 TPT
-199 VREAAIAA
+199 
-207 FTPEKFYTVD
+207 
-217 LELTSGCTASSR
+217 
-229 RIPEKSVAE
+229 IPEF
-238 NLLKACRK
+238 
-246 EMVATIQRI
+246 
-255 TRKEKS
+255 
-261 ENPPPLYDLTTLQRD
+261 LT
-276 ANRLLGYS
+276 
-284 AQQTLDYVQS
+284 
-294 LYEKKLTTYPRT
+294 
-306 DSCYITDDDEEMLE
+306 
-320 ELTEA
+320 
-325 LERFFDITPEDVDEA
+325 
-340 VPRTRRTVNREKVT
+340 
-354 DHHAILPTRS
+354 H
-364 MLQADLEALPKG
+364 
-376 EQNVLKLIIA
+376 
-386 RTLMAVSKPFR
+386 
-397 YLETLLTTEC
+397 
-407 AGEEFTAKGKEVL
+407 
-420 EEGWKAVERKVLADI
+420 
-435 LNRKQELTALPN
+435 
-447 AAENE
+447 
-452 CGILN
+452 
-457 AELKEGQTVGLNGE
+457 ELKEGQTVGLNGE
-471 TYSLADARSLEKAL
+471 IYSLADARSLEKAL

-525 TEDKLI
+525 TEDKLL

-571 SYAFVSEKESVLFVN
+571 SYAFVSEKESVLFMN

-858 SDEPAIYRPGEYG
+858 SDEPAMYRPGEYG

-878 LIHED
+878 LIRED